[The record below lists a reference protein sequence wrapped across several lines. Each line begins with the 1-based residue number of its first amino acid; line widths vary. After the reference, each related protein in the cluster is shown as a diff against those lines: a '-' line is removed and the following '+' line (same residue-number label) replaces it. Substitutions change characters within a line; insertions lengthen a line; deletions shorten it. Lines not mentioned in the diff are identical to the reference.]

1 MQTICISQHITF
13 CARIV
18 KTRDKILNYLT
29 LSYPRLPHM
38 PISGRGS
45 SNLAPNEDMMSKIL
59 TFCARIVKTRDDIL
73 NYLTLSYPRLPH
85 MPISGRGS
93 SNLAAN
99 KDMMSKIL
107 TNGDTVF

>member
-18 KTRDKILNYLT
+18 KTRDKI
-29 LSYPRLPHM
+29 
-38 PISGRGS
+38 
-45 SNLAPNEDMMSKIL
+45 
-59 TFCARIVKTRDDIL
+59 V

-99 KDMMSKIL
+99 KDMNHVKNIDKWGYSFLIE
-107 TNGDTVF
+107 